1 LVEIGHEDRP
11 NERGGD
17 VRRLWLGEGAHARG
31 TPDTDRMAAA
41 MGTQGSG
48 KRFLFNGKNQ
58 PGYFDNDPDA

>member
-1 LVEIGHEDRP
+1 
-11 NERGGD
+11 
-17 VRRLWLGEGAHARG
+17 
-31 TPDTDRMAAA
+31 MAAA